1 MADEFLSIFNGQVKE
16 DSAQDSLKE
25 LSKALAEVVAVAKS
39 AKVLVI
45 EVFMLKALKQHRT
58 AREEQNGEQTAKAV
72 NTLRKE
78 IKYVEK
84 NNLGI
89 TSCDVTALVWQWA
102 MAPTQGE

>member
-1 MADEFLSIFNGQVKE
+1 MQKLSTV
-16 DSAQDSLKE
+16 
-25 LSKALAEVVAVAKS
+25 LAEVAEVAKS

-45 EVFMLKALKQHRT
+45 EVFILKALKQHRT

-78 IKYVEK
+78 VKYVEK

-89 TSCDVTALVWQWA
+89 TSGDVTALVWQWA
-102 MAPTQGE
+102 MAPTQGD